1 MDVDVAA
8 RDAILTSTT
17 TTANAALP
25 KAGGTMTGT
34 LAMGANPITSSGTI
48 TAGNLRIPGINNG
61 VEQSN
66 TW

>member
-1 MDVDVAA
+1 MLAGAITVTGLVDGVDIAA
-8 RDAILTSTT
+8 RDAVLTSTT

-48 TAGNLRIPGINNG
+48 TAGIY
-61 VEQSN
+61 
-66 TW
+66 